1 MIRFF
6 STFILLVISTTLMA
20 QDIIK
25 VPCKDGDRT
34 KDLQAAIES
43 VRKYKGRPVVIELQ
57 NADYNI
63 SRNESSG
70 IIYHISNTTSEAE
83 NPDQTK
89 HIGLWI
95 KGIKN
100 LTIDGGGAK
109 FITHGEMTSFVIDSC
124 ENIVLKNFTVSAV
137 DPTVP
142 ELTVES
148 VIDNA
153 MIVNIHPQSK
163 YKIEDDKFS
172 FVGHSW
178 QLSDGIAQCYD
189 RERDVTW
196 RSWSPLSGVQ
206 KAFELNRGKVC
217 FIYNETPK
225 TEPGLVYQMRDAI
238 RDEACGLISRG
249 KNTLIENVNFEFL
262 GNFGIVAQVSDG
274 ITYRDLTFA
283 PKEGGGR
290 TCAGFADFVQVS
302 GCKGKVIIEKS
313 RFSGAHDDPINV
325 HGTHLKV
332 VQFISDDKMVLEY
345 KHGQSY
351 GFQSFNVGDEI
362 DFINENSLMPVL
374 SSVKVKTAVMDG
386 DRKIVVTLS
395 ESMPAEISNRK
406 DLVVE
411 NVTYTPEVYIRNNYF
426 SRIPTRG
433 VLVTTRGKVI
443 IEDNVFFRM
452 QMSGVFIADDA
463 RSWYESGMVRDVTIR
478 NNNFIECGEPVILIA
493 PENNVNDGYVHRN
506 INVVSNRFKLN
517 NGVAVSAK
525 SVDGLI
531 VRDNVFES
539 EKSLNLENIVKTTDC
554 KGVVVEDNRLYKY

>member
-1 MIRFF
+1 MNKFF
-6 STFILLVISTTLMA
+6 ITFILLVISTTLMA

-25 VPCKDGDRT
+25 VPCKDGDIT

-43 VRKYKGRPVVIELQ
+43 ARKYKGRPVVIELQ

-95 KGIKN
+95 KDMKN
-100 LTIDGGGAK
+100 LTIDGRGAK
-109 FITHGEMTSFVIDSC
+109 FITHGEMTSFVIDNC
-124 ENIVLKNFTVSAV
+124 ENITLKNFTVSAA

-148 VIDNA
+148 VLDNA

-163 YKIEDDKFS
+163 YKIEDNKFF

-189 RERDVTW
+189 REKEITW
-196 RSWSPLSGVQ
+196 RSWSPLSGLQ
-206 KAFELNRGKVC
+206 KAFELKKGKLC

-238 RDEACGLISRG
+238 RDEACGLISRS

-274 ITYRDLTFA
+274 ITYRDLVFA
-283 PKEGGGR
+283 PEEGSGR

-302 GCKGKVIIEKS
+302 GCKGKVLIERS

-332 VQFISDDKMVLEY
+332 VEFISDDKMVLEY

-374 SSVKVKTAVMDG
+374 SSAKVKTAVMDG
-386 DRKIVVTLS
+386 DRRIVVTLDRS
-395 ESMPAEISNRK
+395 LSTEVRNRK

-411 NVTYTPEVYIRNNYF
+411 NATYTPEVYIRNNHF
-426 SRIPTRG
+426 SRIPSRG

-452 QMSGVFIADDA
+452 QMSGIFIADDA

-478 NNNFIECGEPVILIA
+478 NNNFIECGEPVIFIA
-493 PENNVNDGYVHRN
+493 PENSVNDGYVHRN
-506 INVVSNRFKLN
+506 INIVSNRFKLN
-517 NGVAVSAK
+517 DGVAVSAK
-525 SVDGLI
+525 SVNGLI

-539 EKSLNLENIVKTTDC
+539 AKSLNMESIVQTTDC
-554 KGVVVEDNRLYKY
+554 KGVVVEDNILYK